1 MVRLAVSGSGL
12 TAPKRNESDLKRVIS
27 ELAPGNMLEDAF
39 VRECYFAISRII
51 SEWQQEQAP
60 LEAKYIAKILRA
72 TAKNLS
78 DASVL
83 FAGLET
89 GMHSGAELAAAS
101 ALIDVIAA
109 DPSVIPA
116 DPSDVLRSIR
126 KQTEQGSHYCY
137 VAAANLPRGPGKRGR
152 IANEWYI
159 SFVALLQGI
168 FKSVG
173 IKPTLYRQR
182 TAARVWKGRLL
193 DAAGEL
199 EKFLPRE
206 MRSPSD
212 ESRAQRLERSLK
224 ALRQR
229 D

>member
-12 TAPKRNESDLKRVIS
+12 TAPERNESDLKQVIS
-27 ELAPGNMLEDAF
+27 DLAPGNMLEDAF
-39 VRECYFAISRII
+39 VRKCYLEIGRII
-51 SEWQQEQAP
+51 GEWQQRQAQ
-60 LEAKYIAKILRA
+60 LEALYIAKILRT

-83 FAGLET
+83 FAGHET
-89 GMHSGAELAAAS
+89 GIHSGAELAATS

-109 DPSVIPA
+109 DPSIRSA
-116 DPSDVLRSIR
+116 DPSVVLRSIR
-126 KQTEQGSHYCY
+126 KQTERGSHYCY

-152 IANEWYI
+152 IANEWYN
-159 SFVALLQGI
+159 SFVVLLQGI
-168 FKSVG
+168 FKSLG
-173 IKPTLYRQR
+173 IKPTLYRHR
-182 TAARVWKGRLL
+182 TADVWKGRLL

-199 EKFLPRE
+199 EKFLPKE

-224 ALRQR
+224 ELRQR

>member
-12 TAPKRNESDLKRVIS
+12 TAPERTESDLKHVIS

-39 VRECYFAISRII
+39 VRECYFEISRII
-51 SEWQQEQAP
+51 SEWQQRQAQ
-60 LEAKYIAKILRA
+60 LEAEHIAKTLRA

-83 FAGLET
+83 FAGRET
-89 GMHSGAELAAAS
+89 GVHSSAELAAAS
-101 ALIDVIAA
+101 ALIEVIAA
-109 DPSVIPA
+109 DPSIRSA

-126 KQTEQGSHYCY
+126 EQIERGSHYCY

-159 SFVALLQGI
+159 SFVALLQSI
-168 FKSVG
+168 FKSLG
-173 IKPTLYRQR
+173 IKPTLYRHR
-182 TAARVWKGRLL
+182 TARVWKGRFL
-193 DAAGEL
+193 DAASEL
-199 EKFLPRE
+199 EKFLPKT

-224 ALRQR
+224 ELRQR

>member
-1 MVRLAVSGSGL
+1 MIRLAASGSGL
-12 TAPKRNESDLKRVIS
+12 TAPERSESDLKHVIT
-27 ELAPGNMLEDAF
+27 ELAPGNTLEDSF
-39 VRECYFAISRII
+39 VRECYFAISKII
-51 SEWQQEQAP
+51 SEWQQRQAQ
-60 LEAKYIAKILRA
+60 LKAEYIAKTLRA

-83 FAGLET
+83 FAGRET
-89 GMHSGAELAAAS
+89 GVHSGAELAAAS

-109 DPSVIPA
+109 DPSIRSA
-116 DPSDVLRSIR
+116 DPSDILRSIR
-126 KQTEQGSHYCY
+126 EQTERGSHYCY
-137 VAAANLPRGPGKRGR
+137 VAAANLPSGPGKRGR

-159 SFVALLQGI
+159 SFVALLQSI
-168 FKSVG
+168 FKSLG
-173 IKPTLYRQR
+173 IKPTLYRDR
-182 TAARVWKGRLL
+182 AANVWKGRLL

-199 EKFLPRE
+199 EEFLPKK

-224 ALRQR
+224 QLRQR

>member
-12 TAPKRNESDLKRVIS
+12 TAPERNESDLKRVIS

-39 VRECYFAISRII
+39 VRECHFKISRII
-51 SEWQQEQAP
+51 SEWQQRQAQI
-60 LEAKYIAKILRA
+60 EAEYIAKILRA

-78 DASVL
+78 DASLL
-83 FAGLET
+83 FAGRET

-109 DPSVIPA
+109 DPSIISA

-126 KQTEQGSHYCY
+126 EQTEQGSHYCY
-137 VAAANLPRGPGKRGR
+137 VAAANLPRGPAKRGR

-159 SFVALLQGI
+159 PFVALLQSI
-168 FKSVG
+168 FKSLG
-173 IKPTLYRQR
+173 IKPTLYRHR
-182 TAARVWKGRLL
+182 TDHVWKGRLL
-193 DAAGEL
+193 YAAGEL
-199 EKFLPRE
+199 EKFLPKK

-224 ALRQR
+224 ELRQR